1 MKSRVFIAV
10 SMVLVALLAM
20 SCAKPRRDALAG
32 KRFVCPAD
40 TTADI
45 RVRGNDIAAVMGFSD
60 EGHFI
65 MGFLLTY
72 AGDYEMVEREDGL
85 YDVHF
90 VNTMEKDVTE
100 ELGNITY
107 DPETGKLAIHDDN
120 GDFSGSFIWI
130 DGIHKGPLSS
140 HMDELK

>member
-1 MKSRVFIAV
+1 
-10 SMVLVALLAM
+10 
-20 SCAKPRRDALAG
+20 
-32 KRFVCPAD
+32 
-40 TTADI
+40 
-45 RVRGNDIAAVMGFSD
+45 
-60 EGHFI
+60 